1 MKVYKQA
8 KKRIIIGCEFDLGQ
22 YLFYFS
28 KLGDRTLRKKDW
40 LTGRKHCKY
49 LQYGFTRFSP
59 RKMWNARQMKIYNAG
74 YKILDD
80 YYISPYC
87 FPDEKL
93 QIDPIY
99 YFKRDMFEYTI
110 NHMNNATNN

>member
-1 MKVYKQA
+1 
-8 KKRIIIGCEFDLGQ
+8 
-22 YLFYFS
+22 
-28 KLGDRTLRKKDW
+28 
-40 LTGRKHCKY
+40 
-49 LQYGFTRFSP
+49 
-59 RKMWNARQMKIYNAG
+59 MKIYNAG

-93 QIDPIY
+93 RIDPIY